1 MPPATSRCVSTQ
13 ITFPYVRST
22 YCCVAQC
29 VVDWRFS
36 CVGCA
41 ASAVP
46 CRHSGASA
54 PPDSAAPPR
63 HAAHQKMPRR
73 TPVTRLSVLP
83 STDGYSWVAKGR
95 GRASVR
101 CREDIEPYSVL
112 CRAFYKC
119 NHAGFLTAPKS
130 PSYESTGTAK
140 KGNRKQ
146 PASQNEPRRGCAGTP
161 FPVLRTRLQHSRAH
175 MIVHAHARRRN
186 DCV

>member
-1 MPPATSRCVSTQ
+1 MPPAITVAYPDHLICTCGARTAVSRM
-13 ITFPYVRST
+13 RSRLA
-22 YCCVAQC
+22 VQL
-29 VVDWRFS
+29 RRMR
-36 CVGCA
+36 CA

-119 NHAGFLTAPKS
+119 NHAGFLAAPKS

-140 KGNRKQ
+140 KGNRRQ
-146 PASQNEPRRGCAGTP
+146 PTSQNEPRRGCAGTP
-161 FPVLRTRLQHSRAH
+161 FPVLPTRLQHSRTH
-175 MIVHAHARRRN
+175 MIAHAHARRRN